1 VDARKAKLW
10 TSLGPGNDANQSLED
25 VSRHLQP
32 STLSLI
38 CLSTTLQHLAYRAQL
53 IFFLWELST

>member
-1 VDARKAKLW
+1 VDARKAKFW
-10 TSLGPGNDANQSLED
+10 TSLGPGDDANQSLED

-38 CLSTTLQHLAYRAQL
+38 CLSTTLRQLAYRAADL
-53 IFFLWELST
+53 FLWELGT